1 MQEFIFENQS
11 LNGNVKSIHKLTKK
25 LDEILEEAGFTDIN
39 SKTPKEHYYTF
50 SIDKEKSK
58 DIKSYINDFT
68 KASLADQVFISKS
81 KLGDRIN
88 LFGQT
93 ILTTEIDDIDEFLKS
108 HSNYSLV
115 DNLPVTIATIAD
127 DKIEDWL
134 DNILDKNKDSLV
146 KNTYLYNE
154 LAMVLQIWAVEHN
167 LDANR
172 LVKKLY
178 NALKYNTLRKQIVAE
193 KVYNDPRSLLVD
205 SQLMVLNDHHIYT
218 AELAVVNGLIDQFL
232 PNTKFDN
239 IINAR
244 KNVHAQLVD
253 SRFKNDKLD
262 DGFKS
267 PHQSITIEPDGTI
280 QIASPLVGKMAKYVN
295 VDYFDIDKNSK
306 LKGSEE
312 YKQVI
317 QFLAHIS
324 GGKLEQ
330 LLYMLGFIPL
340 QNTDIT
346 AKARRFFILLGVPG
360 AGKTVLASLLEKIF
374 NNTQNNTSCILSS
387 ESNINKALTDPN
399 LIDANDTK
407 KGQLTLWFDDFQ
419 TDSQNNAISSK
430 TGTVINGITSCKK
443 MSGAAKFQQYHDVKL
458 PSLIVIATNALPQ
471 IRQPGTSDRMFV
483 FNCNTKLYDEVDI
496 PNDDA
501 AAWINNPKVQKVMF
515 SLIIKYASKLVTLSK
530 QDLDVIFS
538 KENSAQ
544 GSLSNINSSLL
555 EFLEAQHITCPFDL
569 IGMGTSDLFETY
581 KNHTHMVTASYRTFK
596 EQIKSLGLKFQRKHF
611 NGNYYSNVI
620 VSGNKALDN
629 GKMKDMLTKYNVLPD
644 KLFNYET
651 TDDTYTLQHWHEN
664 FAIYREEQGKSKQT
678 SKLFVPFNFND

>member
-1 MQEFIFENQS
+1 MQGSFFENNK
-11 LNGNVKSIHKLTKK
+11 LNGDVKALHKISKK
-25 LDEILEEAGFTDIN
+25 LDAILTDAGFADVD
-39 SKTPKEHYYTF
+39 SKLPKEYYYAF

-58 DIKSYINDFT
+58 DVKSYINEFT
-68 KASLADQVFISKS
+68 KASLVNQVFISKT
-81 KLGDRIN
+81 KVADRIN

-93 ILTTEIDDIDEFLKS
+93 ILANEIDDVDEFLKL
-108 HSNYSLV
+108 HSNFSLI
-115 DNLPVTIATIAD
+115 DSLPITIATITD
-127 DKIEDWL
+127 DKIEEWL
-134 DNILDKNKDSLV
+134 DNIIDKNKDILT

-154 LAMVLQIWAVEHN
+154 LAMVLQIWAVEHDM
-167 LDANR
+167 DANK
-172 LVKKLY
+172 LAKKLY
-178 NALKYNTLRKQIVAE
+178 NTLKYNALRKQIIAE

-205 SQLMVLNDHHIYT
+205 NQLMVLNDHHIYT
-218 AELAVVNGLIDQFL
+218 AEPTIVNSLIDQFL
-232 PNTKFDN
+232 PNSKFDN

-253 SRFKNDKLD
+253 SKFENEVLD

-267 PHQSITIEPDGTI
+267 PHQSIMIEEDGNI
-280 QIASPLVGKMAKYVN
+280 QIASPLVGKMENYVN
-295 VDYFDIDKNSK
+295 VDYIDIDKDSK
-306 LKGSEE
+306 LKASEE

-317 QFLAHIS
+317 QFLTHIS

-340 QNTDIT
+340 QNTGIL
-346 AKARRFFILLGVPG
+346 AKVRRFFILLGVPG

-374 NNTQNNTSCILSS
+374 NNTQNNTSCILTS

-430 TGTVINGITSCKK
+430 AGTAINGIISGKT

-471 IRQPGTSDRMFV
+471 IRQVGTADRMFV

-501 AAWINNPKVQKVMF
+501 AAWINNKEVQEVMF
-515 SLIIKYASKLVTLSK
+515 YLIIKYASKLVTMSK
-530 QDLDVIFS
+530 KDLGLIFS
-538 KENSAQ
+538 QENSAQ
-544 GSLSNINSSLL
+544 SSLSNINSSLL

-596 EQIKSLGLKFQRKHF
+596 DQIKSLGLKFQRKHF
-611 NGNYYSNVI
+611 NGEYYSNVI

-629 GKMKDMLTKYNVLPD
+629 GKMKDMLIKYAVLPD

-664 FAIYREEQGKSKQT
+664 FVIYREEQGKNKQN

>member
-108 HSNYSLV
+108 HSNYSLI

-253 SRFKNDKLD
+253 SRFKNDKSD

-483 FNCNTKLYDEVDI
+483 FNCNAKLYDEVDI

-678 SKLFVPFNFND
+678 SKLFVPFNFNN

>member
-1 MQEFIFENQS
+1 MQEFVFENHS
-11 LNGNVKSIHKLTKK
+11 LNGNVKSVQKLTKK
-25 LDEILEEAGFTDIN
+25 LDEILAEAGFADVN
-39 SKTPKEHYYTF
+39 SKLTKEYYYTF

-68 KASLADQVFISKS
+68 KTSLANQVFISKT
-81 KLGDRIN
+81 KLGNQIN

-93 ILTTEIDDIDEFLKS
+93 ILATEIDDVDGFLKL
-108 HSNYSLV
+108 HPNYTLIN
-115 DNLPVTIATIAD
+115 NLPVTIATIND
-127 DKIEDWL
+127 DKIEEWL
-134 DNILDKNKDSLV
+134 DNILDKNKDNLIS
-146 KNTYLYNE
+146 NTYLYNE

-167 LDANR
+167 MDPNK

-178 NALKYNTLRKQIVAE
+178 NAIKYNTLKKQIVAE

-205 SQLMVLNDHHIYT
+205 NQLMVLNDHHIYT
-218 AELAVVNGLIDQFL
+218 AEPTIANSLIDQFL
-232 PNTKFDN
+232 PNSKFDN

-253 SRFKNDKLD
+253 SKFENEVLD

-267 PHQSITIEPDGTI
+267 PHQSIMIEEDGNI
-280 QIASPLVGKMAKYVN
+280 QIASPLVGKMENYVN
-295 VDYFDIDKNSK
+295 VDYVDIEKDSK
-306 LKGSEE
+306 LKASEE

-317 QFLAHIS
+317 QFLAHVS

-340 QNTDIT
+340 QNTGIM
-346 AKARRFFILLGVPG
+346 AKVRRFFILLGVPG

-374 NNTQNNTSCILSS
+374 NNTQSNSSSILTS

-430 TGTVINGITSCKK
+430 AGTAINGIISGKK

-471 IRQPGTSDRMFV
+471 IRQVGTSDRMFV
-483 FNCNTKLYDEVDI
+483 FNCNAKLYDEVDI

-515 SLIIKYASKLVTLSK
+515 SLIIKYASKLVTLNK

-678 SKLFVPFNFND
+678 SKLFVPFNFNN

>member
-108 HSNYSLV
+108 HSNYSLI

-569 IGMGTSDLFETY
+569 IGMGTSNLFETY
-581 KNHTHMVTASYRTFK
+581 KNHTHLVAASYRTFK

-664 FAIYREEQGKSKQT
+664 FVIYREEQGKNKQN

>member
-1 MQEFIFENQS
+1 MQGSFFENNK
-11 LNGNVKSIHKLTKK
+11 LNGDVKALHKISKK
-25 LDEILEEAGFTDIN
+25 LDAILTDAGFADVD
-39 SKTPKEHYYTF
+39 SKLPKEYYYAF

-58 DIKSYINDFT
+58 DVKSYINEFT
-68 KASLADQVFISKS
+68 KASLVNQVFISKT
-81 KLGDRIN
+81 KVADRIN

-93 ILTTEIDDIDEFLKS
+93 ILANEIDDVDEFLKL
-108 HSNYSLV
+108 HSNFSLI
-115 DNLPVTIATIAD
+115 DSLPITIATITD
-127 DKIEDWL
+127 DKIEEWL
-134 DNILDKNKDSLV
+134 DNIIDKNKDILT

-154 LAMVLQIWAVEHN
+154 LAMVLQIWAVEHDM
-167 LDANR
+167 DANK
-172 LVKKLY
+172 LAKKLY
-178 NALKYNTLRKQIVAE
+178 NTLKYNALRKQIIAE

-205 SQLMVLNDHHIYT
+205 NQLMVLNDHHIYT
-218 AELAVVNGLIDQFL
+218 AEPTIVNSLIDQFL
-232 PNTKFDN
+232 PNSKFDN

-253 SRFKNDKLD
+253 SKFENEVLD

-267 PHQSITIEPDGTI
+267 PHQSIMIEEDGNI
-280 QIASPLVGKMAKYVN
+280 QIASPLVGKMENYVN
-295 VDYFDIDKNSK
+295 VDYIDIDKDSK
-306 LKGSEE
+306 LKASEE

-317 QFLAHIS
+317 QFLTHIS

-340 QNTDIT
+340 QNTGIL
-346 AKARRFFILLGVPG
+346 AKVRRFFILLGVPG

-374 NNTQNNTSCILSS
+374 NNTQNNTSCILTS

-430 TGTVINGITSCKK
+430 AGTAINGIISGKT

-471 IRQPGTSDRMFV
+471 IRQVGTADRMFV

-501 AAWINNPKVQKVMF
+501 AAWINNKEVQEVMF
-515 SLIIKYASKLVTLSK
+515 YLIIKYASKLVTMSK
-530 QDLDVIFS
+530 QDLGLIFS
-538 KENSAQ
+538 QENSAQ
-544 GSLSNINSSLL
+544 SSLSNINSSLL

-581 KNHTHMVTASYRTFK
+581 KNHTHIVTASYRTFK
-596 EQIKSLGLKFQRKHF
+596 DQIKSLGLKFQRKHF
-611 NGNYYSNVI
+611 NGEYYSNVI

-629 GKMKDMLTKYNVLPD
+629 GKMKDMLIKYAVLPD

-664 FAIYREEQGKSKQT
+664 FVIYREEQGKNKQN

>member
-569 IGMGTSDLFETY
+569 IGMGTSNLFETY
-581 KNHTHMVTASYRTFK
+581 KNHTHLVAASYRTFK

-664 FAIYREEQGKSKQT
+664 FVIYREEQGKNKQN